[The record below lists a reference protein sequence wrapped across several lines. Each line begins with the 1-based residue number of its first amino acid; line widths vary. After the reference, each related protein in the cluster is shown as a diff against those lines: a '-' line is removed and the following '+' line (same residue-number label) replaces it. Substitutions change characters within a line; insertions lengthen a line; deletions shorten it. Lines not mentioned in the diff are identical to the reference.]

1 MLRELDRIH
10 SGKINVSERCKE
22 KWMEIL
28 PKLVSIDEREG
39 EKATALVTDMTNG
52 EVSTGLCHIYY

>member
-1 MLRELDRIH
+1 
-10 SGKINVSERCKE
+10 
-22 KWMEIL
+22 MEIL

-52 EVSTGLCHIYY
+52 EVSTGLCHTINVEVHHV